1 MVMGSFAKDT
11 SRIAFVAWTAHP
23 TSPCLIFSYARCEVS
38 LLSRFIFTAIIA
50 GIVSGPWCVSYTQT
64 TLTDEIYSLTMV
76 LLMHTC

>member
-11 SRIAFVAWTAHP
+11 SRIAFVAWTVHP
-23 TSPCLIFSYARCEVS
+23 TSPCLIFPYARCEIS

-50 GIVSGPWCVSYTQT
+50 GIISEPWCVSYMQT